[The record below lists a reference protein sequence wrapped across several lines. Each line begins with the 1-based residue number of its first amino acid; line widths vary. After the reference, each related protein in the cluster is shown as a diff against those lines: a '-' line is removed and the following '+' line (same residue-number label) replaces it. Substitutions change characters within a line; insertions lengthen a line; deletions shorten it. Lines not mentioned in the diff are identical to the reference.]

1 MKLSKLLRVAVF
13 SLPLALPGIA
23 LAQSNPQQG
32 TDTQQ
37 MGRTGSSDTGKMNEP
52 NPSDTSKSNPEMD
65 KANPEKTNP
74 DVNKNEPEKTKPHG
88 GSQQY

>member
-1 MKLSKLLRVAVF
+1 MKLSKMLRVAVF
-13 SLPLALPGIA
+13 SLPLALPGVA
-23 LAQSNPQQG
+23 LAQSNPQG

-52 NPSDTSKSNPEMD
+52 NPSDTNKSNPEIN

-74 DVNKNEPEKTKPHG
+74 DVNKNEPEKTKPQG
-88 GSQQY
+88 SSQQY